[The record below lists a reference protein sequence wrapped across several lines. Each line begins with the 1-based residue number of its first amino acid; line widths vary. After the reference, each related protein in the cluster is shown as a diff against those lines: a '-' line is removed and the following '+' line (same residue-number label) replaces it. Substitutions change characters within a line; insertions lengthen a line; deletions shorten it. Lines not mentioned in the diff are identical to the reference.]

1 VWILAWVE
9 LPLVAVLLAVGLF
22 LGWGVG
28 AQYARARRGWNDYKA
43 AKNAVPGARRTAWLL
58 VRAVT
63 TKVGVIALLLVGAVA
78 YAAVGPD
85 HERAE
90 PAPSPSPTASAKAG
104 VKER

>member
-1 VWILAWVE
+1 ME
-9 LPLVAVLLAVGLF
+9 LPLIAVLLAVGLF
-22 LGWGVG
+22 VGWGVG
-28 AQYARARRGWNDYKA
+28 VQYARAKRGWTDYKA

-85 HERAE
+85 HDRAD
-90 PAPSPSPTASAKAG
+90 PGPNPSPSSSATHGAPKG
-104 VKER
+104 R